1 MQYFET
7 GKVVVMLDRSKTAPP
22 SPVTHAD
29 IFCEID
35 FDKTEVLFQSED
47 NAHNIGDI
55 VLVHLKCLKMESLF
69 AAMEALVDNPHI
81 IAVEP
86 NSLFGRSIIPNDP
99 DFKLLWGM
107 ERIHM
112 PDAWDTTTGSAD
124 IVVGVIDSGID
135 HSHPDIAANM
145 WVSPDGHYGW
155 NFDDNTSDTMDKT
168 GHGTH
173 VAGVIGA
180 VGNNLL
186 GITGVNWNVKIAALK
201 IGDRAFGL
209 DAAIA
214 AINFANQHGIH
225 VLNASWGGR
234 YYSQALEFA
243 VAHYDG
249 LFVAAAGN
257 VGTNNDLFPDYP
269 SSFGGD
275 NHIAVAASDENDALA
290 RFSNYGVVSVDLA
303 APGSH
308 IYSLDT
314 AGAYSY
320 EDGTSMAAPH
330 VAGAAALLKSFR
342 PHLSAAQ
349 LKAALLSTVQ
359 KHPDMAAEV
368 LTGGVLDVG
377 AMMREV
383 AAVKEER

>member
-1 MQYFET
+1 
-7 GKVVVMLDRSKTAPP
+7 
-22 SPVTHAD
+22 
-29 IFCEID
+29 
-35 FDKTEVLFQSED
+35 
-47 NAHNIGDI
+47 
-55 VLVHLKCLKMESLF
+55 
-69 AAMEALVDNPHI
+69 
-81 IAVEP
+81 
-86 NSLFGRSIIPNDP
+86 
-99 DFKLLWGM
+99 
-107 ERIHM
+107 
-112 PDAWDTTTGSAD
+112 
-124 IVVGVIDSGID
+124 VGVIDSGVD
-135 HSHPDIAANM
+135 HTHPDISANM
-145 WVSPDGHYGW
+145 WVSPDGYYGW
-155 NFDDNTSDTMDKT
+155 NFADDNSDTMDKT

-186 GITGVNWNVKIAALK
+186 GVTGVNWNVKVAALK

-214 AINFANQHGIH
+214 AIHYANQHGIH

-234 YYSQALEFA
+234 YYSPALRFA
-243 VAHYDG
+243 VAQYKG

-257 VGTNNDLFPDYP
+257 VSSNNDLFPDYP
-269 SSFGGD
+269 ASFSGA

-303 APGSH
+303 APGAH

-314 AGAYSY
+314 EGAYSY

-342 PHLSAAQ
+342 PHLSVAQ
-349 LKAALLSTVQ
+349 MKEAILGTVE
-359 KHPDMAAEV
+359 KHPDLAAEV

-377 AMMREV
+377 AMLFRS
-383 AAVKEER
+383 A